1 MKKLVP
7 DPNWGQTSGSGSV
20 FVFGYTRVRKYIGT
34 VCIVPILVGRSMTS
48 GWLLCGSCCRYGACV
63 RQIVA
68 SELSSCSIP
77 CRKEYD
83 KWVAAARKLLQI
95 PGMRASDSVQ

>member
-1 MKKLVP
+1 M
-7 DPNWGQTSGSGSV
+7 
-20 FVFGYTRVRKYIGT
+20 RE
-34 VCIVPILVGRSMTS
+34 
-48 GWLLCGSCCRYGACV
+48 LLQIRGMRASDY
-63 RQIVA
+63 QIVA